1 MDLKIDSIEKKENNL
16 MKKPFNQLTPAGQKK
31 RITAIEKELASK
43 NLRQELVQIVSIKR
57 NGKQLPPKVTPVVK
71 DGQELGNNVLFRVRR
86 ADFKWSMVNGV
97 KTIVPFGDGLKE
109 GEEKVFGNAYHFV
122 PAGNEGLLNFYAN
135 LKPGVYF
142 NATTRTDR
150 IPTDKKGNEQPA
162 DIFVYKMFVVKSEKL
177 NKVNPYAHLDV
188 QEEEVHDEIEVEHTP
203 VVDNAEISIDDLPF

>member
-1 MDLKIDSIEKKENNL
+1 MAKKLFSE
-16 MKKPFNQLTPAGQKK
+16 LTPAGQKK
-31 RITAIEKELASK
+31 RITAIQKELASK

-57 NGKQLPPKVTPVVK
+57 NGQQLPPKVTAVEK
-71 DGQELGNNVLFRVRR
+71 DGQVIGHNVLFRVRR

-188 QEEEVHDEIEVEHTP
+188 QDDVHEDVPEVEHE
-203 VVDNAEISIDDLPF
+203 VLNSKEISIEDLPF

>member
-1 MDLKIDSIEKKENNL
+1 
-16 MKKPFNQLTPAGQKK
+16 
-31 RITAIEKELASK
+31 
-43 NLRQELVQIVSIKR
+43 
-57 NGKQLPPKVTPVVK
+57 
-71 DGQELGNNVLFRVRR
+71 
-86 ADFKWSMVNGV
+86 MVNGV

-150 IPTDKKGNEQPA
+150 IPTNKKGEEQPA

-177 NKVNPYAHLDV
+177 NKVNPYAHLDNV
-188 QEEEVHDEIEVEHTP
+188 QEEAHEEIEVEHAP
-203 VVDNAEISIDDLPF
+203 VVNNAEISIDDLPF

>member
-1 MDLKIDSIEKKENNL
+1 

-31 RITAIEKELASK
+31 RITAIQKELASK

-57 NGKQLPPKVTPVVK
+57 NGKQLPPKVTAVVK
-71 DGQELGNNVLFRVRR
+71 DGQEIGHNVLFRVRR
-86 ADFKWSMVNGV
+86 ADVKWSIVNGV
-97 KTIVPFGDGLKE
+97 KTIVPFGEGLKE

-135 LKPGVYF
+135 LKPGIYF

-150 IPTDKKGNEQPA
+150 IPTNKKGEEQPA

-177 NKVNPYAHLDV
+177 NKVNPYAHLDNV
-188 QEEEVHDEIEVEHTP
+188 QEEAHEDIEVEHAP
-203 VVDNAEISIDDLPF
+203 IDNVEISIEDLPF

>member
-1 MDLKIDSIEKKENNL
+1 MAKKLFSE
-16 MKKPFNQLTPAGQKK
+16 LTPAGQKK

-177 NKVNPYAHLDV
+177 NKVNPYAHLDNV
-188 QEEEVHDEIEVEHTP
+188 QEEAHEDVPEVEHE
-203 VVDNAEISIDDLPF
+203 VLNSKEISIEDLPF

>member
-1 MDLKIDSIEKKENNL
+1 

-31 RITAIEKELASK
+31 RITAIQKELASK

-57 NGKQLPPKVTPVVK
+57 NGKQLPPKVTAVVK
-71 DGQELGNNVLFRVRR
+71 DGQEIGHNVLFRVRR
-86 ADFKWSMVNGV
+86 ADVKWSIVNGV

-150 IPTDKKGNEQPA
+150 IPTNKKGEEQPA

-177 NKVNPYAHLDV
+177 NKVNPYAHLDNV
-188 QEEEVHDEIEVEHTP
+188 QEEAHEVIEVEHTP
-203 VVDNAEISIDDLPF
+203 IDNVEISIDDLPF

>member
-1 MDLKIDSIEKKENNL
+1 

-31 RITAIEKELASK
+31 RITAIQKELASK
-43 NLRQELVQIVSIKR
+43 NLRQELVQVVAIKR
-57 NGKQLPPKVTPVVK
+57 NGQKLAPKVTEVVK
-71 DGQELGNNVLFRVRR
+71 DGQVIGHNVLFRVRR
-86 ADFKWSMVNGV
+86 ADFKYAIVDGV

-122 PAGNEGLLNFYAN
+122 PAGNDGLLNFYKN

-162 DIFVYKMFVVKSEKL
+162 DVFVYKMFVVKSEKL

-188 QEEEVHDEIEVEHTP
+188 QEEEVHEEIEVEHTP
-203 VVDNAEISIDDLPF
+203 VVDNAEISMDDLPF

>member
-1 MDLKIDSIEKKENNL
+1 

-31 RITAIEKELASK
+31 RITAIQKELASK

-57 NGKQLPPKVTPVVK
+57 NGKQLPPKVTAVVK
-71 DGQELGNNVLFRVRR
+71 DGQEIGHNVLFRVRR
-86 ADFKWSMVNGV
+86 ADVKWSIVNGV

-122 PAGNEGLLNFYAN
+122 PSGNEGLLNFYAN
-135 LKPGVYF
+135 LKPGIYF

-150 IPTDKKGNEQPA
+150 IPTNKKGEEQPA

-177 NKVNPYAHLDV
+177 NKVNPYEHLDNV
-188 QEEEVHDEIEVEHTP
+188 QEESNEVIEVEHTP
-203 VVDNAEISIDDLPF
+203 IDNVEISMDDLPF

>member
-1 MDLKIDSIEKKENNL
+1 

-31 RITAIEKELASK
+31 RITAIQKELASK
-43 NLRQELVQIVSIKR
+43 NLRQELVQVVAIKR
-57 NGKQLPPKVTPVVK
+57 NGQKLAPKVTEVVK
-71 DGQELGNNVLFRVRR
+71 DGQVIGHNVLFRVRR
-86 ADFKWSMVNGV
+86 ADFKYAIVDGV

-122 PAGNEGLLNFYAN
+122 PAGNDGLLNFYAN
-135 LKPGVYF
+135 LKPGIYF

-150 IPTDKKGNEQPA
+150 VPTNKKGEEQPA

-177 NKVNPYAHLDV
+177 NKVNPYEHLDNV
-188 QEEEVHDEIEVEHTP
+188 QEESNEVIEVEHTP